1 MDFEKIRFDEY
12 YVLLSS
18 AALAG
23 QGNRTTKKKKKKK
36 KPEKQNSKHKKSGKD
51 PASAA
56 NTLPPSPIKP
66 PPFNRT
72 KQIPVFIFA
81 GQSNMVGRCELASA
95 TTMHHAPG
103 REFRV
108 SPKRNNLT

>member
-1 MDFEKIRFDEY
+1 MAFEYVRFDEY

-23 QGNRTTKKKKKKK
+23 QGNRTTKKKKKQKS
-36 KPEKQNSKHKKSGKD
+36 EKQNSKHKKSGKE
-51 PASAA
+51 PAPAA
-56 NTLPPSPIKP
+56 NTLPSSPIKP

-72 KQIPVFIFA
+72 KQTPVFIFA

-103 REFRV
+103 REFRL
-108 SPKRNNLT
+108 SPKGNNLN